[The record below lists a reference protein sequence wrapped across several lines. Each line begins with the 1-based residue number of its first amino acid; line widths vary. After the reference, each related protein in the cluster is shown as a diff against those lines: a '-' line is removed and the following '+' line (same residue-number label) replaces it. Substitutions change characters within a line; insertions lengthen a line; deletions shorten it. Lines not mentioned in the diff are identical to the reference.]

1 LNRVS
6 VNQGDIMNQFKLA
19 GMTCQGCV
27 NKVRNALRDAG
38 YPPISVTLEPPRL
51 QLEGESSLKELQE
64 IISKAGDYTVVPLE
78 STADGLDSP
87 HKAEVPAER
96 LAPLFIILGYI
107 TGGVLLRAVL
117 VNDFTVMHLMQ
128 NFMGGFFVV
137 FSLFKLLNL
146 SGFADSYATYDI
158 LAARSRGYALAY
170 PFIELALGVAYF
182 VGYQLLLVSI
192 VTFILMAIGSIGV
205 FKALQSKRRF
215 QCACLGTALNL
226 PMTKVTL
233 VEDLSM
239 GVMALAMIIYL
250 LG

>member
-1 LNRVS
+1 M
-6 VNQGDIMNQFKLA
+6 MNQFKLA

-27 NKVRNALRDAG
+27 NKVSNVLREAG
-38 YPPISVTLEPPRL
+38 YAPISVTLDPPRL
-51 QLEGESSLKELQE
+51 QLEAESSVKELQE
-64 IISKAGDYTVVPLE
+64 IISKAGDYRVAPLE
-78 STADGLDSP
+78 SASGESHPSHD
-87 HKAEVPAER
+87 AELPAER
-96 LAPLFIILGYI
+96 LAPLFVILAYI
-107 TGGVLLRAVL
+107 TGGVLLRAAL

-158 LAARSRGYALAY
+158 LAARSRPYALAY

-192 VTFILMAIGSIGV
+192 VTFVLMAIGSIGV
-205 FKALQSKRRF
+205 FKALQSKQRF

-233 VEDLSM
+233 VEDISM
-239 GVMALAMIIYL
+239 GLMALAMIIYM